1 MFQRIQTVYLIV
13 AIISSGIL
21 PFFLPLWKDSNRF
34 PIYFDNFLGIAIL
47 YIFSAVLSIIA
58 INLYKKRQIQ
68 SVFCLLNIVLN
79 LILLGLLLFYSLNV
93 SGDID
98 MSEKGIGLG
107 LPVLSIVVLALAN
120 NAIKKDEKLVK
131 SSNRIR

>member
-1 MFQRIQTVYLIV
+1 MFQRIQTVYLIA

-21 PFFLPLWKDSNRF
+21 PFFLPLWHDSNRF

-47 YIFSAVLSIIA
+47 FIFSAVLSVIA
-58 INLYKKRQIQ
+58 INLYKKRRIQ
-68 SVFCLLNIVLN
+68 SVLCLLNIVLN

-98 MSEKGIGLG
+98 ISEKGIGLG